1 MKCDSASLGRWGEE
15 MAKAFLTAQGFA
27 IKDENWRMAH
37 YELDIVI
44 QEGNEIIF
52 VEVKTRRSD
61 DDDPI
66 DAVDRR
72 KRARMIASAEVYIN
86 ELLVK
91 QHDMAYEYRFDI
103 VGITGTPDDYEIEYI
118 PDAFFPALG
127 GNH

>member
-1 MKCDSASLGRWGEE
+1 
-15 MAKAFLTAQGFA
+15 
-27 IKDENWRMAH
+27 MAH